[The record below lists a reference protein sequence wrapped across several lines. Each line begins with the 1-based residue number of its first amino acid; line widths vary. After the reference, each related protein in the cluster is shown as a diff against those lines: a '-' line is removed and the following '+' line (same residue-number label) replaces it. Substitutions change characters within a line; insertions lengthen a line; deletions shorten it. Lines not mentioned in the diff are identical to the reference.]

1 MSPSHESD
9 QRKHWDNLFFS
20 KPVVVKTL
28 CEINTQWEMWR
39 KEEKAWL
46 EHGASSTQFSKDF
59 YRNLLLKIAASI
71 GSVH

>member
-1 MSPSHESD
+1 
-9 QRKHWDNLFFS
+9 
-20 KPVVVKTL
+20 VVVKTL

-46 EHGASSTQFSKDF
+46 EHGASSTQFSKGF